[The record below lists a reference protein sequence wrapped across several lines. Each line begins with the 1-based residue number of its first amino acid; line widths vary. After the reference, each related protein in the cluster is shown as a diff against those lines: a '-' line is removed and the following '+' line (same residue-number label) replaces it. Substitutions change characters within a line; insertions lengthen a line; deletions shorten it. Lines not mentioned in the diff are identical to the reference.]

1 MRGRL
6 PVEHIDEYPGW
17 NARTWLVLRSLPYI
31 TTIEY
36 ASRRIGLVHTPGAP
50 DLWRCW
56 DRLEQWTER
65 VRREEQWKPTPRG
78 AMLQESLLWAD
89 AGTHAGKQDNAK
101 LTEAIRD
108 VDLAS
113 PDTH

>member
-56 DRLEQWTER
+56 DRLEQWKPNASE
-65 VRREEQWKPTPRG
+65 REERCSRKPTPC
-78 AMLQESLLWAD
+78 SWAD